1 MITLD
6 HFNQIDAAQA
16 TALLS
21 PCVALPDWAAR
32 VVSGRPYP
40 DRAALLAAA
49 AQASEGWR
57 IGDLDQA
64 LSAHPRI
71 GEKPQGEAA
80 HARLSRQEQAGVTP
94 AHNEALLALQAG
106 NARYEATFGRVFLI
120 RASGRSAEEILQEL
134 QRRLQNS
141 EQQEIQEALA
151 QLRQITLLR
160 LEGIVQP

>member
-6 HFNQIDAAQA
+6 HFNQLDAAQA
-16 TALLS
+16 AALLW
-21 PCVALPDWAAR
+21 PCVALPDWTAR

-49 AQASEGWR
+49 DQACAGWQC
-57 IGDLDQA
+57 GDLDRA

-71 GEKPQGEAA
+71 GEKPQGVTA
-80 HARLSRQEQAGVTP
+80 HARLSHQEQAGVTP
-94 AHNEALLALQAG
+94 AQDDVLLALQAG
-106 NARYEATFGRVFLI
+106 NARYEATFGRIFLI
-120 RASGRSAEEILQEL
+120 RASGRGADEILQEL
-134 QRRLQNS
+134 QRRLRHS

-160 LEGIVQP
+160 LEGIIQP